1 MSNINLKELQ
11 NSLTPSRVIQLV
23 TELGSDEY
31 IEKEDYIIFKT
42 ICHNEDAHNSSMK
55 LYYYKKD
62 HRFVCYTDCGCSF
75 NIFTLFQKR
84 YDLLKIEHNFYKDI
98 VLKIADGV
106 TLNNN
111 AKSGFYHE
119 YESAYNKY
127 KKDIPNI
134 NYKHY
139 NEEIL
144 NSFSFF
150 AAPEWTDD
158 GISEEIMK
166 IYNIRYC
173 INQNKIIIPHYDINN
188 RLVGIRGRA
197 LNESE
202 IAYAK
207 YAPVKIEDIVYKHKL
222 SLNLYGLNH
231 NWKNIKELG
240 ICYIAESEKAVLQS
254 ELFGEKN
261 CTVAIC
267 GSSLNIYQIKLLM
280 QHCQPKEIVLCLDK
294 EELPGEDKYF
304 YKLWDMCNK
313 YKLYTNMSFI
323 YDRENLLN
331 LKDSPFDRGRNIF
344 NKLLEKRVKVK

>member
-1 MSNINLKELQ
+1 MIDYEQIVKDLKDKE
-11 NSLTPSRVIQLV
+11 VIRLMY
-23 TELGSDEY
+23 ELGADRHE
-31 IEKEDYIIFKT
+31 ETDNYIIFPT
-42 ICHNEDAHNSSMK
+42 ICHNENATEASMK
-55 LYYYKKD
+55 LYYYKD
-62 HRFVCYTDCGCSF
+62 THLLYCYTEDGPMSIYKFLENYYKTRNIEYNWGQDILKVVFQCSAATDLTTKETIF
-75 NIFTLFQKR
+75 KQSLKDKYRKRQSIQLAAYSPNVLESFVKQYPIEWLEDNI
-84 YDLLKIEHNFYKDI
+84 
-98 VLKIADGV
+98 
-106 TLNNN
+106 
-111 AKSGFYHE
+111 
-119 YESAYNKY
+119 SAGAMDK
-127 KKDIPNI
+127 
-134 NYKHY
+134 
-139 NEEIL
+139 
-144 NSFSFF
+144 
-150 AAPEWTDD
+150 
-158 GISEEIMK
+158 
-166 IYNIRYC
+166 YNIRYS
-173 INQNKIIIPHYDINN
+173 ISQNKIIIPHYDINN

-231 NWKNIKELG
+231 NWENIKELG

-304 YKLWDMCNK
+304 YKLWDMCSK

>member
-1 MSNINLKELQ
+1 MIDYEQIVKDLKDEE
-11 NSLTPSRVIQLV
+11 VIRLMY
-23 TELGSDEY
+23 ELGADRHE
-31 IEKEDYIIFKT
+31 ETDNYIIFPT
-42 ICHNEDAHNSSMK
+42 ICHNENATEASMK
-55 LYYYKKD
+55 LYYYKD
-62 HRFVCYTDCGCSF
+62 THLLYCYTEDGPMTIYKFLENYYKTRNIEYNWGQDILKVVFQCSAATELTTKETIF
-75 NIFTLFQKR
+75 KQSLKDKYRKRQSIQLAAYSPNVLESFVKQYPIEWLEDNI
-84 YDLLKIEHNFYKDI
+84 
-98 VLKIADGV
+98 
-106 TLNNN
+106 
-111 AKSGFYHE
+111 
-119 YESAYNKY
+119 SAGAMDK
-127 KKDIPNI
+127 
-134 NYKHY
+134 
-139 NEEIL
+139 
-144 NSFSFF
+144 
-150 AAPEWTDD
+150 
-158 GISEEIMK
+158 
-166 IYNIRYC
+166 YNIRYS
-173 INQNKIIIPHYDINN
+173 ISQNKIIIPHYDINN

-231 NWKNIKELG
+231 NWENIKELG

-304 YKLWDMCNK
+304 YKLWDMYTK
-313 YKLYTNMSFI
+313 YKLYSNLSFI

>member
-1 MSNINLKELQ
+1 MIDYEQIVKDLKDEE
-11 NSLTPSRVIQLV
+11 VIRLMY
-23 TELGSDEY
+23 ELGVDRHE
-31 IEKEDYIIFKT
+31 ETDNYIIFPT
-42 ICHNEDAHNSSMK
+42 ICHNENATEASMK
-55 LYYYKKD
+55 LYYYKD
-62 HRFVCYTDCGCSF
+62 THLLYCYTEDGPMTIYKFLENYYKTRNIEYNWGQDILKVVFQCSAATELTTKETIF
-75 NIFTLFQKR
+75 KQSLKDKYRKRQSIQLAAYSPNVLESFVKQYPIEWLEDNI
-84 YDLLKIEHNFYKDI
+84 
-98 VLKIADGV
+98 
-106 TLNNN
+106 
-111 AKSGFYHE
+111 
-119 YESAYNKY
+119 SAGAMDK
-127 KKDIPNI
+127 
-134 NYKHY
+134 
-139 NEEIL
+139 
-144 NSFSFF
+144 
-150 AAPEWTDD
+150 
-158 GISEEIMK
+158 
-166 IYNIRYC
+166 YNIRYS
-173 INQNKIIIPHYDINN
+173 ISQNKIIIPHYDINN

-231 NWKNIKELG
+231 NWENIKELG

-304 YKLWDMCNK
+304 YKLWDMCSK

>member
-1 MSNINLKELQ
+1 MIDYEQIVKDLKDEE
-11 NSLTPSRVIQLV
+11 VIRLMY
-23 TELGSDEY
+23 ELGADRHE
-31 IEKEDYIIFKT
+31 ETDNYIIFPT
-42 ICHNEDAHNSSMK
+42 ICHNENATEASMK
-55 LYYYKKD
+55 LYYYKD
-62 HRFVCYTDCGCSF
+62 THLLYCYTEDGPMSIYKFLENYYKTRNIEYNWGQDILKVVFQCSAATELTTKETIF
-75 NIFTLFQKR
+75 KQSLKDKYRKRQSIQLAAYSPNVLESFVKQYPIEWLEDNI
-84 YDLLKIEHNFYKDI
+84 
-98 VLKIADGV
+98 
-106 TLNNN
+106 
-111 AKSGFYHE
+111 
-119 YESAYNKY
+119 SAGAMDK
-127 KKDIPNI
+127 
-134 NYKHY
+134 
-139 NEEIL
+139 
-144 NSFSFF
+144 
-150 AAPEWTDD
+150 
-158 GISEEIMK
+158 
-166 IYNIRYC
+166 YNIRYS
-173 INQNKIIIPHYDINN
+173 ISQNKIIIPHYDINN

-231 NWKNIKELG
+231 NWENIKELG
-240 ICYIAESEKAVLQS
+240 VCYIAESEKAVLQS

-304 YKLWDMCNK
+304 YKLWDMCSK

>member
-1 MSNINLKELQ
+1 MIDYEQIVKDLKDEE
-11 NSLTPSRVIQLV
+11 VIRLMY
-23 TELGSDEY
+23 ELGADRHE
-31 IEKEDYIIFKT
+31 ETDNYIIFPT
-42 ICHNEDAHNSSMK
+42 ICHNENATEASMK
-55 LYYYKKD
+55 LYYYKD
-62 HRFVCYTDCGCSF
+62 THLLYCYTEDGPMSIYKFLENYYKTRNIEYNWGQDILKVVFQCSAATELTTKETIF
-75 NIFTLFQKR
+75 KQSLKDKYRKRQSIQLAAYSPNVLESFVKQYPIEWLEDNI
-84 YDLLKIEHNFYKDI
+84 
-98 VLKIADGV
+98 
-106 TLNNN
+106 
-111 AKSGFYHE
+111 
-119 YESAYNKY
+119 SAGAMDK
-127 KKDIPNI
+127 
-134 NYKHY
+134 
-139 NEEIL
+139 
-144 NSFSFF
+144 
-150 AAPEWTDD
+150 
-158 GISEEIMK
+158 
-166 IYNIRYC
+166 YNIRYS
-173 INQNKIIIPHYDINN
+173 ISQNKIIIPHYDINN

-304 YKLWDMCNK
+304 YKLWDMCSK

-344 NKLLEKRVKVK
+344 NKLLEKREKVK

>member
-1 MSNINLKELQ
+1 MIDYEQIVKDLKDEE
-11 NSLTPSRVIQLV
+11 VIRLMY
-23 TELGSDEY
+23 ELGADRHE
-31 IEKEDYIIFKT
+31 ETDNYIIFPT
-42 ICHNEDAHNSSMK
+42 ICHNENATEASMK
-55 LYYYKKD
+55 LYYYKD
-62 HRFVCYTDCGCSF
+62 THLLYCYTEDGPMSIYKFLENYYKTRNIEYNWGQDILKVVFQCSAATELTTKETIF
-75 NIFTLFQKR
+75 KQSLKDKYRKRQSIQLAAYSPNVLESFVKQYPIEWLEDNI
-84 YDLLKIEHNFYKDI
+84 
-98 VLKIADGV
+98 
-106 TLNNN
+106 
-111 AKSGFYHE
+111 
-119 YESAYNKY
+119 SAGAMDK
-127 KKDIPNI
+127 
-134 NYKHY
+134 
-139 NEEIL
+139 
-144 NSFSFF
+144 
-150 AAPEWTDD
+150 
-158 GISEEIMK
+158 
-166 IYNIRYC
+166 YNIRYS
-173 INQNKIIIPHYDINN
+173 ISQNKIIIPHYDINN

-267 GSSLNIYQIKLLM
+267 GSSLNIYQIKLLI

-304 YKLWDMCNK
+304 YKLWDMCSK

>member
-1 MSNINLKELQ
+1 MIDYNEIVKNLKKEEVKHL
-11 NSLTPSRVIQLV
+11 LLD
-23 TELGSDEY
+23 LGAEEV
-31 IEKEDYIIFKT
+31 IEKDNCFITNT
-42 ICHNEDAHNSSMK
+42 ICHNIEGGSLK
-55 LYYYKKD
+55 LYYYFDTHLFYCFTEDGPMTIYKFLENYYKTRNIEYNWGQDILKVVFQCSAATELTTKETIFKQSLKD
-62 HRFVCYTDCGCSF
+62 KYRKRQSIQLAAYSPNVLESFVKQYPIEWLED
-75 NIFTLFQKR
+75 NI
-84 YDLLKIEHNFYKDI
+84 
-98 VLKIADGV
+98 
-106 TLNNN
+106 
-111 AKSGFYHE
+111 
-119 YESAYNKY
+119 SAGAMDK
-127 KKDIPNI
+127 
-134 NYKHY
+134 
-139 NEEIL
+139 
-144 NSFSFF
+144 
-150 AAPEWTDD
+150 
-158 GISEEIMK
+158 
-166 IYNIRYC
+166 YNIRYS
-173 INQNKIIIPHYDINN
+173 ISQNKIIIPHYDINN

-202 IAYAK
+202 IGYAK

-231 NWKNIKELG
+231 NWENIKELG

-304 YKLWDMCNK
+304 YKLWDMCSK

>member
-1 MSNINLKELQ
+1 MIDYEQIVKDLKDEE
-11 NSLTPSRVIQLV
+11 VIRLMY
-23 TELGSDEY
+23 ELGADRHE
-31 IEKEDYIIFKT
+31 ETDNYIIFPT
-42 ICHNEDAHNSSMK
+42 ICHNENATEASMK
-55 LYYYKKD
+55 LYYYKD
-62 HRFVCYTDCGCSF
+62 THLLYCYTEDGPMSIYKFLENYYKTRNIEYNWGQDILKVVFQCSAATDLTTKETIF
-75 NIFTLFQKR
+75 KQSLKDKYRKRQSIQLAAYSPNVLESFVKQYPIEWLEDNI
-84 YDLLKIEHNFYKDI
+84 
-98 VLKIADGV
+98 
-106 TLNNN
+106 
-111 AKSGFYHE
+111 
-119 YESAYNKY
+119 SAGAMDK
-127 KKDIPNI
+127 
-134 NYKHY
+134 
-139 NEEIL
+139 
-144 NSFSFF
+144 
-150 AAPEWTDD
+150 
-158 GISEEIMK
+158 
-166 IYNIRYC
+166 YNIRYS
-173 INQNKIIIPHYDINN
+173 ISQNKIIIPHYDINN

-304 YKLWDMCNK
+304 YKLWDMCSK

>member
-1 MSNINLKELQ
+1 MIDYEQIVKDLKDEE
-11 NSLTPSRVIQLV
+11 VIRLMY
-23 TELGSDEY
+23 ELGADRHE
-31 IEKEDYIIFKT
+31 ETDNYIIFPT
-42 ICHNEDAHNSSMK
+42 ICHNENATEASMK
-55 LYYYKKD
+55 LYYYKD
-62 HRFVCYTDCGCSF
+62 THLLYCYTEDGPMSIYKFLENYYKTRNIEYNWGQDILKVVFQCSAATELTTKETIF
-75 NIFTLFQKR
+75 KQSLKDKYRKRQSIQLAAYSPNVLESFVKQYPIEWLEDNI
-84 YDLLKIEHNFYKDI
+84 
-98 VLKIADGV
+98 
-106 TLNNN
+106 
-111 AKSGFYHE
+111 
-119 YESAYNKY
+119 SAGAMDK
-127 KKDIPNI
+127 
-134 NYKHY
+134 
-139 NEEIL
+139 
-144 NSFSFF
+144 
-150 AAPEWTDD
+150 
-158 GISEEIMK
+158 
-166 IYNIRYC
+166 YNIRYS
-173 INQNKIIIPHYDINN
+173 ISQNKIIIPHYDINN

-231 NWKNIKELG
+231 NWENIKELG

-261 CTVAIC
+261 CTVDIC

-304 YKLWDMCNK
+304 YKLWDMCSK

>member
-1 MSNINLKELQ
+1 MIDYEQIVKDLKDEE
-11 NSLTPSRVIQLV
+11 VIRLMY
-23 TELGSDEY
+23 ELGVDRHE
-31 IEKEDYIIFKT
+31 ETDNYIIFPT
-42 ICHNEDAHNSSMK
+42 ICHNENATEASMK
-55 LYYYKKD
+55 LYYYKD
-62 HRFVCYTDCGCSF
+62 THLLYCYTEDGPMSIYKFLENYYKTRNIEYNWGQDILKVVFQCSAATELTTKETIF
-75 NIFTLFQKR
+75 KQSLKDKYRKRQSIQLAAYSPNVLESFVKQYPIEWLEDNI
-84 YDLLKIEHNFYKDI
+84 
-98 VLKIADGV
+98 
-106 TLNNN
+106 
-111 AKSGFYHE
+111 
-119 YESAYNKY
+119 SAGAMDK
-127 KKDIPNI
+127 
-134 NYKHY
+134 
-139 NEEIL
+139 
-144 NSFSFF
+144 
-150 AAPEWTDD
+150 
-158 GISEEIMK
+158 
-166 IYNIRYC
+166 YNIRYS
-173 INQNKIIIPHYDINN
+173 ISQNKIIIPHYDINN

-202 IAYAK
+202 IAYEK

-231 NWKNIKELG
+231 NWENIKELG

-304 YKLWDMCNK
+304 YKLWDMCSK

>member
-1 MSNINLKELQ
+1 MIDYEQIVKDLKNEE
-11 NSLTPSRVIQLV
+11 VIRLMY
-23 TELGSDEY
+23 ELGADRHE
-31 IEKEDYIIFKT
+31 ETDNYIIFPT
-42 ICHNEDAHNSSMK
+42 ICHNENATEASMK
-55 LYYYKKD
+55 LYYYKD
-62 HRFVCYTDCGCSF
+62 THLLYCYTEDGPMSIYKFLENYYKTRNIEYNWGQDILKVVFQCSAATELTTKETIF
-75 NIFTLFQKR
+75 KQSLKDKYRKRQSIQLAAYSPNVLESFVKQYPIEWLEDNI
-84 YDLLKIEHNFYKDI
+84 
-98 VLKIADGV
+98 
-106 TLNNN
+106 
-111 AKSGFYHE
+111 
-119 YESAYNKY
+119 SAGAMDK
-127 KKDIPNI
+127 
-134 NYKHY
+134 
-139 NEEIL
+139 
-144 NSFSFF
+144 
-150 AAPEWTDD
+150 
-158 GISEEIMK
+158 
-166 IYNIRYC
+166 YNIRYS
-173 INQNKIIIPHYDINN
+173 ISQNKIIIPHYDINN

-304 YKLWDMCNK
+304 YKLWDMCSK

>member
-1 MSNINLKELQ
+1 MIDYEQIVKDLKDEE
-11 NSLTPSRVIQLV
+11 VIRLMY
-23 TELGSDEY
+23 ELGADRHE
-31 IEKEDYIIFKT
+31 ETDNYIIFPT
-42 ICHNEDAHNSSMK
+42 ICHNENVTEASMK
-55 LYYYKKD
+55 LYYYKD
-62 HRFVCYTDCGCSF
+62 THLLYCYTEDGPMSIYKFLENYYKTRNIEYNWGQDILKVVFQCSAATDLTTKETIF
-75 NIFTLFQKR
+75 KQSLKDKYRKRQSIQLAAYSPNVLESFVKQYPIEWLEDNI
-84 YDLLKIEHNFYKDI
+84 
-98 VLKIADGV
+98 
-106 TLNNN
+106 
-111 AKSGFYHE
+111 
-119 YESAYNKY
+119 SAGAMDK
-127 KKDIPNI
+127 
-134 NYKHY
+134 
-139 NEEIL
+139 
-144 NSFSFF
+144 
-150 AAPEWTDD
+150 
-158 GISEEIMK
+158 
-166 IYNIRYC
+166 YNIRYS
-173 INQNKIIIPHYDINN
+173 ISQNKIIIPHYDINN

-231 NWKNIKELG
+231 NWENIKELG

-304 YKLWDMCNK
+304 YKLWDMCSK

>member
-1 MSNINLKELQ
+1 MIDYNEIVKNLKKEEVKHL
-11 NSLTPSRVIQLV
+11 LLD
-23 TELGSDEY
+23 LGAEEV
-31 IEKEDYIIFKT
+31 IEKDNCFITNT
-42 ICHNEDAHNSSMK
+42 ICHNIEGGSLK
-55 LYYYKKD
+55 LYYYFDTHLFYCFTEDGPMTIYKFLENYYKTRNIEYNWGQDILKVVFQCSAATELTTKETIFKQSLKD
-62 HRFVCYTDCGCSF
+62 KYRKRQSIQLAAYSPNVLESFVKQYPIEWLED
-75 NIFTLFQKR
+75 NI
-84 YDLLKIEHNFYKDI
+84 
-98 VLKIADGV
+98 
-106 TLNNN
+106 
-111 AKSGFYHE
+111 
-119 YESAYNKY
+119 SAGAMDK
-127 KKDIPNI
+127 
-134 NYKHY
+134 
-139 NEEIL
+139 
-144 NSFSFF
+144 
-150 AAPEWTDD
+150 
-158 GISEEIMK
+158 
-166 IYNIRYC
+166 YNIRYS
-173 INQNKIIIPHYDINN
+173 ISQNKIIIPHYDINN

-231 NWKNIKELG
+231 NWENIKELG

-294 EELPGEDKYF
+294 EELPGKDKYF
-304 YKLWDMCNK
+304 YKLWNMCSK

>member
-1 MSNINLKELQ
+1 MIDYEQIVKDLKDEE
-11 NSLTPSRVIQLV
+11 VIRLMY
-23 TELGSDEY
+23 ELGADRHE
-31 IEKEDYIIFKT
+31 ETDNYIIFPT
-42 ICHNEDAHNSSMK
+42 ICHNENATEASMK
-55 LYYYKKD
+55 LYYYKDTHLFYCFTEDGPMSIYKFLENYYKTRNIEYNWGQDILKVVFQCSAATELTAKETIFKQSLKD
-62 HRFVCYTDCGCSF
+62 KYRKRQSIQLAAYSPNVLESFVKQYPIEWLED
-75 NIFTLFQKR
+75 NI
-84 YDLLKIEHNFYKDI
+84 
-98 VLKIADGV
+98 
-106 TLNNN
+106 
-111 AKSGFYHE
+111 
-119 YESAYNKY
+119 SAGAMDK
-127 KKDIPNI
+127 
-134 NYKHY
+134 
-139 NEEIL
+139 
-144 NSFSFF
+144 
-150 AAPEWTDD
+150 
-158 GISEEIMK
+158 
-166 IYNIRYC
+166 YNIRYS
-173 INQNKIIIPHYDINN
+173 ISQNKIIIPHYDINN

>member
-1 MSNINLKELQ
+1 MIDYEQIVKDLKDEE
-11 NSLTPSRVIQLV
+11 VIRLMY
-23 TELGSDEY
+23 ELGADRHE
-31 IEKEDYIIFKT
+31 ETDNYIIFPT
-42 ICHNEDAHNSSMK
+42 ICHNENATEASMK
-55 LYYYKKD
+55 LYYYKD
-62 HRFVCYTDCGCSF
+62 THLLYCYTEDGPMSIYKFLENYYKTRNIEYNWGQDILKVVFQCSAATELTTKETIF
-75 NIFTLFQKR
+75 KQSLKDKYRKRQSIQLAAYSPNVLESFVKQYPIEWLEDNI
-84 YDLLKIEHNFYKDI
+84 
-98 VLKIADGV
+98 
-106 TLNNN
+106 
-111 AKSGFYHE
+111 
-119 YESAYNKY
+119 SAGAMDK
-127 KKDIPNI
+127 
-134 NYKHY
+134 
-139 NEEIL
+139 
-144 NSFSFF
+144 
-150 AAPEWTDD
+150 
-158 GISEEIMK
+158 
-166 IYNIRYC
+166 YNIRYS
-173 INQNKIIIPHYDINN
+173 ISQNKIIIPHYDINN

-304 YKLWDMCNK
+304 YKLWDMCSK

-331 LKDSPFDRGRNIF
+331 LKDSPFDRVRNIF

>member
-1 MSNINLKELQ
+1 MIDYEQIVKDLKDEE
-11 NSLTPSRVIQLV
+11 VIRLMY
-23 TELGSDEY
+23 ELGADRHE
-31 IEKEDYIIFKT
+31 ETDNYIIFPT
-42 ICHNEDAHNSSMK
+42 ICHNENATEASMK
-55 LYYYKKD
+55 LYYYKD
-62 HRFVCYTDCGCSF
+62 THLLYCYTEDGPMSIYKFLENYYKTRNIEYNWGQDILKVVFQCSAATELTTKETIF
-75 NIFTLFQKR
+75 KQSLKDKYRKRQSIQLAAYSPNVLESFVKQYPIEWLEDNI
-84 YDLLKIEHNFYKDI
+84 
-98 VLKIADGV
+98 
-106 TLNNN
+106 
-111 AKSGFYHE
+111 
-119 YESAYNKY
+119 SAGAMDK
-127 KKDIPNI
+127 
-134 NYKHY
+134 
-139 NEEIL
+139 
-144 NSFSFF
+144 
-150 AAPEWTDD
+150 
-158 GISEEIMK
+158 
-166 IYNIRYC
+166 YNIRYS
-173 INQNKIIIPHYDINN
+173 ISQNKIIIPHYDTNN

-231 NWKNIKELG
+231 NWENIKELG

-304 YKLWDMCNK
+304 YKLWDMCSK

>member
-1 MSNINLKELQ
+1 MIDYEQIVKDLKDEE
-11 NSLTPSRVIQLV
+11 VIRLMY
-23 TELGSDEY
+23 ELGADRHE
-31 IEKEDYIIFKT
+31 ETDNYIIFPT
-42 ICHNEDAHNSSMK
+42 ICHNENATEASMK
-55 LYYYKKD
+55 LYYYKD
-62 HRFVCYTDCGCSF
+62 THLLYCYTEDGPMSIYKFLENYYKTRNIEYNWGQDILKVVFQCSAATELTTKETIF
-75 NIFTLFQKR
+75 KQSLKDKYRKRQSIQLAAYSPNVLESFVKQYPIEWLEDNI
-84 YDLLKIEHNFYKDI
+84 
-98 VLKIADGV
+98 
-106 TLNNN
+106 
-111 AKSGFYHE
+111 
-119 YESAYNKY
+119 SAGAMDK
-127 KKDIPNI
+127 
-134 NYKHY
+134 
-139 NEEIL
+139 
-144 NSFSFF
+144 
-150 AAPEWTDD
+150 
-158 GISEEIMK
+158 
-166 IYNIRYC
+166 YNIRYS
-173 INQNKIIIPHYDINN
+173 ISQNKIIIPHYDINN

-231 NWKNIKELG
+231 NWENIKELG

-267 GSSLNIYQIKLLM
+267 GSSLNIYQIKLLI

-304 YKLWDMCNK
+304 YKLWDMCSK

>member
-1 MSNINLKELQ
+1 MIDYEQIVKDLKDEE
-11 NSLTPSRVIQLV
+11 VIRLMYEFGADRHEE
-23 TELGSDEY
+23 TDN
-31 IEKEDYIIFKT
+31 YIIFPT
-42 ICHNEDAHNSSMK
+42 ICHNENATEASMK
-55 LYYYKKD
+55 LYYYKD
-62 HRFVCYTDCGCSF
+62 THLLYCYTEDGPMSIYKFLENYYKTRNIEYNWGQDILKVVFQCSAATELTTKETIF
-75 NIFTLFQKR
+75 KQSLKDKYRKRQSIQLAAYSPNVLESFVKQYPIEWLEDNI
-84 YDLLKIEHNFYKDI
+84 
-98 VLKIADGV
+98 
-106 TLNNN
+106 
-111 AKSGFYHE
+111 
-119 YESAYNKY
+119 SAGAMDK
-127 KKDIPNI
+127 
-134 NYKHY
+134 
-139 NEEIL
+139 
-144 NSFSFF
+144 
-150 AAPEWTDD
+150 
-158 GISEEIMK
+158 
-166 IYNIRYC
+166 YNIRYS
-173 INQNKIIIPHYDINN
+173 ISQNKIIIPHYDINN

-304 YKLWDMCNK
+304 YKLWDMCSK

>member
-1 MSNINLKELQ
+1 MIDYEQIVKDLKDEE
-11 NSLTPSRVIQLV
+11 VIRLMY
-23 TELGSDEY
+23 ELGADRHE
-31 IEKEDYIIFKT
+31 ETDNYIIFPT
-42 ICHNEDAHNSSMK
+42 ICHNENTTEASMK
-55 LYYYKKD
+55 LYYYKD
-62 HRFVCYTDCGCSF
+62 THLLYCYTEDGPMSIYKFLENYYKTRNIEYNWGQDILKVVFQCSAATELTTKETIF
-75 NIFTLFQKR
+75 KQSLKDKYRKRQSIQLAAYSPNVLESFVKQYPIEWLEDNI
-84 YDLLKIEHNFYKDI
+84 
-98 VLKIADGV
+98 
-106 TLNNN
+106 
-111 AKSGFYHE
+111 
-119 YESAYNKY
+119 SASAMDK
-127 KKDIPNI
+127 
-134 NYKHY
+134 
-139 NEEIL
+139 
-144 NSFSFF
+144 
-150 AAPEWTDD
+150 
-158 GISEEIMK
+158 
-166 IYNIRYC
+166 YNIRYS
-173 INQNKIIIPHYDINN
+173 ISQNKIIIPHYDINN

-231 NWKNIKELG
+231 NWENIKELG

-304 YKLWDMCNK
+304 YKLWDMCSK

>member
-1 MSNINLKELQ
+1 MIDYEQIVKDLKDEE
-11 NSLTPSRVIQLV
+11 VIRLMY
-23 TELGSDEY
+23 ELGADRHE
-31 IEKEDYIIFKT
+31 ETDNYIIFPT
-42 ICHNEDAHNSSMK
+42 ICHNENATEASMK
-55 LYYYKKD
+55 LYYYKD
-62 HRFVCYTDCGCSF
+62 THLLYCYTEDGPMSIYKFLENYYKTRNIEYNWGQDILKVVFQCSAATELTTKKTIF
-75 NIFTLFQKR
+75 KQSLKDKYRKRQSIQLAAYSPNVLESFVKQYPIEWLEDNI
-84 YDLLKIEHNFYKDI
+84 
-98 VLKIADGV
+98 
-106 TLNNN
+106 
-111 AKSGFYHE
+111 
-119 YESAYNKY
+119 SAGAMDK
-127 KKDIPNI
+127 
-134 NYKHY
+134 
-139 NEEIL
+139 
-144 NSFSFF
+144 
-150 AAPEWTDD
+150 
-158 GISEEIMK
+158 
-166 IYNIRYC
+166 YNIRYS
-173 INQNKIIIPHYDINN
+173 ISQNKIIIPHYDINN

-304 YKLWDMCNK
+304 YKLWDMCSK

>member
-1 MSNINLKELQ
+1 MIDYEQIVKDLKDEE
-11 NSLTPSRVIQLV
+11 VIRLMY
-23 TELGSDEY
+23 ELGADRHE
-31 IEKEDYIIFKT
+31 ETDNYIIFPT
-42 ICHNEDAHNSSMK
+42 ICHNENATEASMK
-55 LYYYKKD
+55 LYYYKD
-62 HRFVCYTDCGCSF
+62 THLLYCYTEDGPMSIYKFLENYYKTRNIEYNWGQDILKVVFQCSAATELTTKETIF
-75 NIFTLFQKR
+75 KQSLKDKYRKRQSIQLAAYSPNVLESFVKQYPIEWLEDNI
-84 YDLLKIEHNFYKDI
+84 
-98 VLKIADGV
+98 
-106 TLNNN
+106 
-111 AKSGFYHE
+111 
-119 YESAYNKY
+119 SAGAMDK
-127 KKDIPNI
+127 
-134 NYKHY
+134 
-139 NEEIL
+139 
-144 NSFSFF
+144 
-150 AAPEWTDD
+150 
-158 GISEEIMK
+158 
-166 IYNIRYC
+166 YNIRYS
-173 INQNKIIIPHYDINN
+173 ISQNKIIIPHYDINN

-231 NWKNIKELG
+231 NWENIKELG

-304 YKLWDMCNK
+304 YKLWDMCSK

-323 YDRENLLN
+323 YAREHLLN

>member
-1 MSNINLKELQ
+1 MIDYEQIVKDLKDEE
-11 NSLTPSRVIQLV
+11 VIRLMY
-23 TELGSDEY
+23 ELGVDRHE
-31 IEKEDYIIFKT
+31 ETDNYIIFPT
-42 ICHNEDAHNSSMK
+42 ICHNENAIEASMK
-55 LYYYKKD
+55 LYYYKD
-62 HRFVCYTDCGCSF
+62 THLLYCYTEDGPMTIYKFLENYYKTRNIEYNWGQDILKVVFQCSAATELTTKETIF
-75 NIFTLFQKR
+75 KQSLKDKYRKRQSIQLAAYSPNVLESFVKQYPIEWLEDNI
-84 YDLLKIEHNFYKDI
+84 
-98 VLKIADGV
+98 
-106 TLNNN
+106 
-111 AKSGFYHE
+111 
-119 YESAYNKY
+119 SAGAMDK
-127 KKDIPNI
+127 
-134 NYKHY
+134 
-139 NEEIL
+139 
-144 NSFSFF
+144 
-150 AAPEWTDD
+150 
-158 GISEEIMK
+158 
-166 IYNIRYC
+166 YNIRYS
-173 INQNKIIIPHYDINN
+173 ISQNKIIIPHYDINN

-231 NWKNIKELG
+231 NWENIKELG

-304 YKLWDMCNK
+304 YKLWDMCSK

>member
-1 MSNINLKELQ
+1 MIDYEQIVKDLKDEE
-11 NSLTPSRVIQLV
+11 VIRLMY
-23 TELGSDEY
+23 ELGADRHE
-31 IEKEDYIIFKT
+31 ETDNYIIFPT
-42 ICHNEDAHNSSMK
+42 ICHNENATEASMK
-55 LYYYKKD
+55 LYYYKD
-62 HRFVCYTDCGCSF
+62 THLLYCYTEDGPMSIYKFLENYYKTRNIEYNWGQDILKVVFQCSAATELTTKETIF
-75 NIFTLFQKR
+75 KQSLKDKYRKRQSIQLAAYSPNVLESFVKQYPIEWLEDNI
-84 YDLLKIEHNFYKDI
+84 
-98 VLKIADGV
+98 
-106 TLNNN
+106 
-111 AKSGFYHE
+111 
-119 YESAYNKY
+119 SAGAMDK
-127 KKDIPNI
+127 
-134 NYKHY
+134 
-139 NEEIL
+139 
-144 NSFSFF
+144 
-150 AAPEWTDD
+150 
-158 GISEEIMK
+158 
-166 IYNIRYC
+166 YNIRYS
-173 INQNKIIIPHYDINN
+173 ISQNKIIIPHYDINN

-304 YKLWDMCNK
+304 YKLWDMCSK

>member
-1 MSNINLKELQ
+1 MIDYEQIVKNLKDEE
-11 NSLTPSRVIQLV
+11 VIRLMY
-23 TELGSDEY
+23 ELGADRHE
-31 IEKEDYIIFKT
+31 ETDNYIIFPT
-42 ICHNEDAHNSSMK
+42 ICHNENATEASMK
-55 LYYYKKD
+55 LYYYKDTHLLYCFTEDGPMSIYKFLENYYKTRNIEYNWGQDILKVVFQCSAATELTTKETIFKQSLKD
-62 HRFVCYTDCGCSF
+62 KYRKRQSIQLAAYSPNVLESFVKQYPIEWLED
-75 NIFTLFQKR
+75 NI
-84 YDLLKIEHNFYKDI
+84 
-98 VLKIADGV
+98 
-106 TLNNN
+106 
-111 AKSGFYHE
+111 
-119 YESAYNKY
+119 SAGAMDK
-127 KKDIPNI
+127 
-134 NYKHY
+134 
-139 NEEIL
+139 
-144 NSFSFF
+144 
-150 AAPEWTDD
+150 
-158 GISEEIMK
+158 
-166 IYNIRYC
+166 YNIRYS
-173 INQNKIIIPHYDINN
+173 ISQNKIIIPHYDINN

-304 YKLWDMCNK
+304 YKLWDMCSK

>member
-1 MSNINLKELQ
+1 MIDYEQIVKDLKDEE
-11 NSLTPSRVIQLV
+11 VIRLMY
-23 TELGSDEY
+23 ELGADRHE
-31 IEKEDYIIFKT
+31 ETDNYIIFPT
-42 ICHNEDAHNSSMK
+42 ICHNENATEASMK
-55 LYYYKKD
+55 LYYYKD
-62 HRFVCYTDCGCSF
+62 THLLYCYTEDGPMSIYKFLENYYKTRNIEYNWGQDILKVAFQCSAATELTTKETIF
-75 NIFTLFQKR
+75 KQSLKDKYRKRQSIQLAAYSPNVLESFVKQYPIELLEDNI
-84 YDLLKIEHNFYKDI
+84 
-98 VLKIADGV
+98 
-106 TLNNN
+106 
-111 AKSGFYHE
+111 
-119 YESAYNKY
+119 SAGAMDK
-127 KKDIPNI
+127 
-134 NYKHY
+134 
-139 NEEIL
+139 
-144 NSFSFF
+144 
-150 AAPEWTDD
+150 
-158 GISEEIMK
+158 
-166 IYNIRYC
+166 YNIRYS
-173 INQNKIIIPHYDINN
+173 ISQNKIIIPHYDINN

-304 YKLWDMCNK
+304 YKLWDMCSK

>member
-1 MSNINLKELQ
+1 MIDYEQIVKDLKDEE
-11 NSLTPSRVIQLV
+11 VIRLMY
-23 TELGSDEY
+23 ELGADRHE
-31 IEKEDYIIFKT
+31 ETDNYIIFPT
-42 ICHNEDAHNSSMK
+42 ICHNENATEASMK
-55 LYYYKKD
+55 LYYYKD
-62 HRFVCYTDCGCSF
+62 THLLYCYTEDGPMSIYKFLENYYKTRNIEYNWGQDILKVVFQCSAATELTTKETIF
-75 NIFTLFQKR
+75 KQSLKDKYRKRQSIQLAAYSPNVLESFVKQYPIEWLEDNI
-84 YDLLKIEHNFYKDI
+84 
-98 VLKIADGV
+98 
-106 TLNNN
+106 
-111 AKSGFYHE
+111 
-119 YESAYNKY
+119 SAGAMDK
-127 KKDIPNI
+127 
-134 NYKHY
+134 
-139 NEEIL
+139 
-144 NSFSFF
+144 
-150 AAPEWTDD
+150 
-158 GISEEIMK
+158 
-166 IYNIRYC
+166 YNIRYS
-173 INQNKIIIPHYDINN
+173 ISQNKIIIPHYDINN

-202 IAYAK
+202 IVYAK

-304 YKLWDMCNK
+304 YKLWDMCSK

>member
-1 MSNINLKELQ
+1 MIDYEQIVKDLKDEE
-11 NSLTPSRVIQLV
+11 VIRLMY
-23 TELGSDEY
+23 ELGADRHE
-31 IEKEDYIIFKT
+31 ETDNYIIFPT
-42 ICHNEDAHNSSMK
+42 ICHNENATEASMK
-55 LYYYKKD
+55 LYYYKD
-62 HRFVCYTDCGCSF
+62 THLLYCYTEDGPMSIYKFLENYYKTRNIEYNWGQDILKVVFQCSAATELTTKKTIF
-75 NIFTLFQKR
+75 KQSLKDKYRKRQSIQLAAYSPNVLESFVKQYPIEWLEDNI
-84 YDLLKIEHNFYKDI
+84 
-98 VLKIADGV
+98 
-106 TLNNN
+106 
-111 AKSGFYHE
+111 
-119 YESAYNKY
+119 SAGAMDK
-127 KKDIPNI
+127 
-134 NYKHY
+134 
-139 NEEIL
+139 
-144 NSFSFF
+144 
-150 AAPEWTDD
+150 
-158 GISEEIMK
+158 
-166 IYNIRYC
+166 YNIRYS
-173 INQNKIIIPHYDINN
+173 ISQNKIIIPHYDINN

-231 NWKNIKELG
+231 NWENIKELG

-304 YKLWDMCNK
+304 YKLWDMCSK

>member
-1 MSNINLKELQ
+1 MIDYEQIVKDLKDEE
-11 NSLTPSRVIQLV
+11 VIRLMY
-23 TELGSDEY
+23 ELGADRHE
-31 IEKEDYIIFKT
+31 ETDNYIIFPT
-42 ICHNEDAHNSSMK
+42 ICHNENATEASMK
-55 LYYYKKD
+55 LYYYKD
-62 HRFVCYTDCGCSF
+62 THLLYCYTEDGPMSIYKFLENYYKTRNIEYNWGQDILKVVFQCSAATDLTTKETIF
-75 NIFTLFQKR
+75 KQSLKDKYRKRQSIQLAAYSPNVLESFVKQYPIEWLEDNI
-84 YDLLKIEHNFYKDI
+84 
-98 VLKIADGV
+98 
-106 TLNNN
+106 
-111 AKSGFYHE
+111 
-119 YESAYNKY
+119 SAGAMDK
-127 KKDIPNI
+127 
-134 NYKHY
+134 
-139 NEEIL
+139 
-144 NSFSFF
+144 
-150 AAPEWTDD
+150 
-158 GISEEIMK
+158 
-166 IYNIRYC
+166 YNIRYS
-173 INQNKIIIPHYDINN
+173 ISQNKIIIPHYDINN

>member
-1 MSNINLKELQ
+1 MIDYEQIVKDLKDEE
-11 NSLTPSRVIQLV
+11 VIRLMY
-23 TELGSDEY
+23 ELGADRHE
-31 IEKEDYIIFKT
+31 ETDNYIIFPT
-42 ICHNEDAHNSSMK
+42 ICHNENATEASMK
-55 LYYYKKD
+55 LYYYKD
-62 HRFVCYTDCGCSF
+62 THLLYCYTEDGPMSIYKFLENYYKTRNIEYNWGQDILKVVFQCSAATKLTTKETIF
-75 NIFTLFQKR
+75 KQSLKDKYRKRQSIQLAAYSPNVLESFVKQYPIEWLEDNI
-84 YDLLKIEHNFYKDI
+84 
-98 VLKIADGV
+98 
-106 TLNNN
+106 
-111 AKSGFYHE
+111 
-119 YESAYNKY
+119 SAGAMDK
-127 KKDIPNI
+127 
-134 NYKHY
+134 
-139 NEEIL
+139 
-144 NSFSFF
+144 
-150 AAPEWTDD
+150 
-158 GISEEIMK
+158 
-166 IYNIRYC
+166 YNIRYS
-173 INQNKIIIPHYDINN
+173 ISQNKIIIPHYDINN

>member
-1 MSNINLKELQ
+1 MIDYEQIVKDLKDEE
-11 NSLTPSRVIQLV
+11 VIRLMY
-23 TELGSDEY
+23 ELGADRHE
-31 IEKEDYIIFKT
+31 ETDNYIIFPT
-42 ICHNEDAHNSSMK
+42 ICHNENATEASMK
-55 LYYYKKD
+55 LYYYKD
-62 HRFVCYTDCGCSF
+62 THLLYCYTEDGPMSIYKFLENYYKTRNIEYNWGQDILKVVFQCSAAAELTTKETIF
-75 NIFTLFQKR
+75 KQSLKDKYRKRQSIQLAAYSPNVLESFVKQYPIEWLEDNI
-84 YDLLKIEHNFYKDI
+84 
-98 VLKIADGV
+98 
-106 TLNNN
+106 
-111 AKSGFYHE
+111 
-119 YESAYNKY
+119 SAGAMDK
-127 KKDIPNI
+127 
-134 NYKHY
+134 
-139 NEEIL
+139 
-144 NSFSFF
+144 
-150 AAPEWTDD
+150 
-158 GISEEIMK
+158 
-166 IYNIRYC
+166 YNIRYS
-173 INQNKIIIPHYDINN
+173 ISQNKIIIPHYDINN

-304 YKLWDMCNK
+304 YKLWDMCSK

>member
-1 MSNINLKELQ
+1 MIDYEQIVKDLKDEE
-11 NSLTPSRVIQLV
+11 VIRLMY
-23 TELGSDEY
+23 ELGADRHE
-31 IEKEDYIIFKT
+31 ETDNYIIFPT
-42 ICHNEDAHNSSMK
+42 ICHNENAIEASMK
-55 LYYYKKD
+55 LYYYKD
-62 HRFVCYTDCGCSF
+62 THLLYCYTEDGPMSIYKFLENYYKTRNIEYNWGQDILKVVFQCSAATELTTKETIF
-75 NIFTLFQKR
+75 KQSLKDKYRKRQSIQLAAYSPNVLESFVKQYPIEWLEDNI
-84 YDLLKIEHNFYKDI
+84 
-98 VLKIADGV
+98 
-106 TLNNN
+106 
-111 AKSGFYHE
+111 
-119 YESAYNKY
+119 SAGAMDK
-127 KKDIPNI
+127 
-134 NYKHY
+134 
-139 NEEIL
+139 
-144 NSFSFF
+144 
-150 AAPEWTDD
+150 
-158 GISEEIMK
+158 
-166 IYNIRYC
+166 YNIRYS
-173 INQNKIIIPHYDINN
+173 ISQNKIIIPHYDINN

-231 NWKNIKELG
+231 NWENIKELG

-304 YKLWDMCNK
+304 YKLWDMCSK

>member
-1 MSNINLKELQ
+1 MIDYEQIVKDLKDEE
-11 NSLTPSRVIQLV
+11 VIRLMY
-23 TELGSDEY
+23 ELGADRHE
-31 IEKEDYIIFKT
+31 ETDNYIIFPT
-42 ICHNEDAHNSSMK
+42 ICHNENATEASMK
-55 LYYYKKD
+55 LYYYKD
-62 HRFVCYTDCGCSF
+62 THLLYCYTEDGPMSIYKFLENYYKTRNIEYNWRQDILKVVFQCSAATELTTKETIF
-75 NIFTLFQKR
+75 KQSLKDKYRKRQSIQLAAYSPNVLESFVKQYPIEWLEDNI
-84 YDLLKIEHNFYKDI
+84 
-98 VLKIADGV
+98 
-106 TLNNN
+106 
-111 AKSGFYHE
+111 
-119 YESAYNKY
+119 SAGAMDK
-127 KKDIPNI
+127 
-134 NYKHY
+134 
-139 NEEIL
+139 
-144 NSFSFF
+144 
-150 AAPEWTDD
+150 
-158 GISEEIMK
+158 
-166 IYNIRYC
+166 YNIRYS
-173 INQNKIIIPHYDINN
+173 ISQNKIIIPHYDINN

-231 NWKNIKELG
+231 NWENIKELG

>member
-1 MSNINLKELQ
+1 MIDYEQIVKDLKDEE
-11 NSLTPSRVIQLV
+11 VIRLMY
-23 TELGSDEY
+23 ELGADRHE
-31 IEKEDYIIFKT
+31 ETDNYIIFPT
-42 ICHNEDAHNSSMK
+42 ICHNENATEASMK
-55 LYYYKKD
+55 LYYYKD
-62 HRFVCYTDCGCSF
+62 THLLYCYTEDGPMSIYKFLENYYKTRNIEYNWGQDILKVAFQCSAATELTTKETIF
-75 NIFTLFQKR
+75 KQSLKDKYRKRQSIQLAAYSPNVLESFVKQYPIEWLEDNI
-84 YDLLKIEHNFYKDI
+84 
-98 VLKIADGV
+98 
-106 TLNNN
+106 
-111 AKSGFYHE
+111 
-119 YESAYNKY
+119 SAGAMDK
-127 KKDIPNI
+127 
-134 NYKHY
+134 
-139 NEEIL
+139 
-144 NSFSFF
+144 
-150 AAPEWTDD
+150 
-158 GISEEIMK
+158 
-166 IYNIRYC
+166 YNIRYS
-173 INQNKIIIPHYDINN
+173 ISQNKIIIPHYDINN

-304 YKLWDMCNK
+304 YKLWDMCSK

>member
-1 MSNINLKELQ
+1 MIDYEQIVKELKDEE
-11 NSLTPSRVIQLV
+11 VIRLMY
-23 TELGSDEY
+23 ELGADRHE
-31 IEKEDYIIFKT
+31 ETDNYIIFPT
-42 ICHNEDAHNSSMK
+42 ICHNENATEASMK
-55 LYYYKKD
+55 LYYYKD
-62 HRFVCYTDCGCSF
+62 THLLYCYTEDGPMSIYKFLENYYKTRNIEYNWGQDILKVVFQCSAATELTTKETIF
-75 NIFTLFQKR
+75 KQSLKDKYRKRQSIQLAAYSPNVLESFVKQYPIEWLEDNI
-84 YDLLKIEHNFYKDI
+84 
-98 VLKIADGV
+98 
-106 TLNNN
+106 
-111 AKSGFYHE
+111 
-119 YESAYNKY
+119 SAGAMDK
-127 KKDIPNI
+127 
-134 NYKHY
+134 
-139 NEEIL
+139 
-144 NSFSFF
+144 
-150 AAPEWTDD
+150 
-158 GISEEIMK
+158 
-166 IYNIRYC
+166 YNIRYS
-173 INQNKIIIPHYDINN
+173 ISQNKIIIPHYDINN

-304 YKLWDMCNK
+304 YKLWDMCSK

>member
-1 MSNINLKELQ
+1 MIDYEQIVKDLKDEE
-11 NSLTPSRVIQLV
+11 VIRLMY
-23 TELGSDEY
+23 ELGADRHE
-31 IEKEDYIIFKT
+31 ETDNYIIFPT
-42 ICHNEDAHNSSMK
+42 ICHNENATEASMK
-55 LYYYKKD
+55 LYYYKD
-62 HRFVCYTDCGCSF
+62 THLLYCYTEDGPMSIYKFLENYYKTRNIEYNWGQDILKVVFQCSAATELTTKETIF
-75 NIFTLFQKR
+75 KQSLKDKYRKRQSIQLAAYSPNVLESFVKQYPIEWLEDNI
-84 YDLLKIEHNFYKDI
+84 
-98 VLKIADGV
+98 
-106 TLNNN
+106 
-111 AKSGFYHE
+111 
-119 YESAYNKY
+119 SAGAMDK
-127 KKDIPNI
+127 
-134 NYKHY
+134 
-139 NEEIL
+139 
-144 NSFSFF
+144 
-150 AAPEWTDD
+150 
-158 GISEEIMK
+158 
-166 IYNIRYC
+166 YNIRYS
-173 INQNKIIIPHYDINN
+173 ISQNKIIIPHYDINN

>member
-1 MSNINLKELQ
+1 MIDYEQIVKDLKDEE
-11 NSLTPSRVIQLV
+11 VIRLMY
-23 TELGSDEY
+23 ELGADRHE
-31 IEKEDYIIFKT
+31 ETDNYIIFPT
-42 ICHNEDAHNSSMK
+42 ICHNENATEASMK
-55 LYYYKKD
+55 LYYYKD
-62 HRFVCYTDCGCSF
+62 THLLYCYTEDGPMSIYKFLENYYKTRNIEYDWGQDILKVVFQCSAATDLTTKETIF
-75 NIFTLFQKR
+75 KQSLKDKYRKRQSIQLAAYSPNVLESFVKQYPIEWLEDNI
-84 YDLLKIEHNFYKDI
+84 
-98 VLKIADGV
+98 
-106 TLNNN
+106 
-111 AKSGFYHE
+111 
-119 YESAYNKY
+119 SAGAMDK
-127 KKDIPNI
+127 
-134 NYKHY
+134 
-139 NEEIL
+139 
-144 NSFSFF
+144 
-150 AAPEWTDD
+150 
-158 GISEEIMK
+158 
-166 IYNIRYC
+166 YNIRYS
-173 INQNKIIIPHYDINN
+173 ISQNKIIIPHYDINN

-304 YKLWDMCNK
+304 YKLWNMCNK

>member
-1 MSNINLKELQ
+1 MIDYEQIVKDLKDEE
-11 NSLTPSRVIQLV
+11 VIRLMY
-23 TELGSDEY
+23 ELGADRHE
-31 IEKEDYIIFKT
+31 ETDNYIIFPT
-42 ICHNEDAHNSSMK
+42 ICHNENVTEASMK
-55 LYYYKKD
+55 LYYYKD
-62 HRFVCYTDCGCSF
+62 THLLYCYTEDGPMTIYKFLENYYKTRNIEYNWGQDILKVVFQCSAATELTTKETIF
-75 NIFTLFQKR
+75 KQSLKDKYRKRQSIQLAAYSPNVLESFVKQYPIEWLEDNI
-84 YDLLKIEHNFYKDI
+84 
-98 VLKIADGV
+98 
-106 TLNNN
+106 
-111 AKSGFYHE
+111 
-119 YESAYNKY
+119 SAGAMDK
-127 KKDIPNI
+127 
-134 NYKHY
+134 
-139 NEEIL
+139 
-144 NSFSFF
+144 
-150 AAPEWTDD
+150 
-158 GISEEIMK
+158 
-166 IYNIRYC
+166 YNIRYS
-173 INQNKIIIPHYDINN
+173 ISQNKIIIPHYDINN

-231 NWKNIKELG
+231 NWENIKELG

-304 YKLWDMCNK
+304 YKLWDMCSK

>member
-1 MSNINLKELQ
+1 MIDYNEIVKNLKKEEVKRL
-11 NSLTPSRVIQLV
+11 LLD
-23 TELGSDEY
+23 LGAEEV
-31 IEKEDYIIFKT
+31 IEKDNCFITNT
-42 ICHNEDAHNSSMK
+42 ICHNTEGGSLK
-55 LYYYKKD
+55 LYYYFDTHLFYCFTEDGPMTIYKFLENYYKTRNIEYNWGQDILKVVFQCSAATDLTTKETIFKHSLKD
-62 HRFVCYTDCGCSF
+62 KYRKRQSIQLAAYSPNVLESFVKQYPIEWLED
-75 NIFTLFQKR
+75 NI
-84 YDLLKIEHNFYKDI
+84 
-98 VLKIADGV
+98 
-106 TLNNN
+106 
-111 AKSGFYHE
+111 
-119 YESAYNKY
+119 SAGAMDK
-127 KKDIPNI
+127 
-134 NYKHY
+134 
-139 NEEIL
+139 
-144 NSFSFF
+144 
-150 AAPEWTDD
+150 
-158 GISEEIMK
+158 
-166 IYNIRYC
+166 YNIRYS
-173 INQNKIIIPHYDINN
+173 ISQNKIIIPHYDINN

-304 YKLWDMCNK
+304 YKLWDMCSK